1 MHHHI
6 YVHKYS
12 PSTRRALPSH
22 LVAQLGA
29 GARVAWDAL
38 SPQFAAGL
46 AVDDVACLPCGAMLG
61 ERATA
66 PPAAMQRITVSGIPH
81 GLGVSGVAARVPW
94 LLGSAH
100 YAYGTVT
107 NSWVF
112 PEANHSSRSCD
123 PADDTRMRAV
133 LAVSVAVVDLAP
145 AAM

>member
-81 GLGVSGVAARVPW
+81 GLGVSGVAARVP
-94 LLGSAH
+94 G
-100 YAYGTVT
+100 
-107 NSWVF
+107 F
-112 PEANHSSRSCD
+112 PSTTHTPPPPRPDRQTGNRRD
-123 PADDTRMRAV
+123 
-133 LAVSVAVVDLAP
+133 LAVMYAACAASAVSK
-145 AAM
+145 